1 MPKKT
6 EIKEQVTEQELDGIC
21 RKVAQW
27 LHEGLREEFQPEV
40 KEITIARAVKS
51 ILTDTDQVTQMLEDA
66 MDEVAE
72 GLCKHGSVNVRF
84 TKFKLAFFGRE
95 QFLLPLTADNI
106 ELHLGAY
113 SGENPL
119 TSEVPYTLEQAIVCD
134 LFNAIRLFFEEHH
147 IEEDIVEGD
156 GGFRLVDAEPAEAP
170 NGEKVN

>member
-1 MPKKT
+1 
-6 EIKEQVTEQELDGIC
+6 
-21 RKVAQW
+21 
-27 LHEGLREEFQPEV
+27 
-40 KEITIARAVKS
+40 
-51 ILTDTDQVTQMLEDA
+51 
-66 MDEVAE
+66 
-72 GLCKHGSVNVRF
+72 VRF

>member
-40 KEITIARAVKS
+40 KEIAIARAVKS
-51 ILTDTDQVTQMLEDA
+51 ILTDTDQVTQMLTDA

-72 GLCKHGSVNVRF
+72 ELCKHGSVNVRF
-84 TKFKLAFFGRE
+84 TKFKLTFFKLE
-95 QFLLPLTADNI
+95 HFLLPLNPINI
-106 ELHLGAY
+106 ERHLGAY

-134 LFNAIRLFFEEHH
+134 IFEALRVFFQEHH
-147 IEEDIVEGD
+147 IEDDIVD
-156 GGFRLVDAEPAEAP
+156 GKGGIRLVEAEPVEAP

>member
-40 KEITIARAVKS
+40 KEIAIARSVKS
-51 ILTDTDQVTQMLEDA
+51 ILTDTDQVTKMLEDA

-72 GLCKHGSVNVRF
+72 ELCKHGSVNVRF
-84 TKFKLAFFGRE
+84 TKFKLTFFRLE
-95 QFLLPLTADNI
+95 HFLLPLNPINI
-106 ELHLGAY
+106 ERHLGAY

-134 LFNAIRLFFEEHH
+134 IFEALRVFFQEHH
-147 IEEDIVEGD
+147 IEDDIVD
-156 GGFRLVDAEPAEAP
+156 GKGGIRLVEAEPVEAP

>member
-1 MPKKT
+1 MSKKT
-6 EIKEQVTEQELDGIC
+6 EIKYQVTEQELDGIC
-21 RKVAQW
+21 RKVAQC
-27 LHEGLREEFQPEV
+27 LHEGLGEEFQPEV
-40 KEITIARAVKS
+40 KEVAIARSVKS
-51 ILTDTDQVTQMLEDA
+51 ILTATDQLDQMLEDA

-72 GLCKHGSVNVRF
+72 GLNKHGSVNVQF
-84 TKFKLAFFGRE
+84 TKFKLTFFGRE
-95 QFLLPLTADNI
+95 QFLLTLLPNHL

-134 LFNAIRLFFEEHH
+134 LFEAIRLFFEEHH

-156 GGFRLVDAEPAEAP
+156 GGFRLVEAEPAEAP